1 VDASRLRFDF
11 NHHKALSK
19 EELRH
24 VERLVNEKV
33 RENKTVKTYELSYE
47 EAQKHKEIK
56 QFFGEK
62 YGAKV
67 RVIDI
72 EYSKELCGGTHTAHV
87 GTIGFFR
94 ISKEG
99 SISAGVRRI
108 EAMTGAMAETFV
120 YETEDLVEHSAGL
133 LKTTPAKLMERISA
147 LSEEN
152 KALSHELKSFKREG
166 LKRLAQELS
175 HKTQKA
181 GNITLLAA
189 IVDIESDLVRD
200 LVEALSPLMHS
211 GVILLGIKGE
221 DRCQLIAKVSS
232 DLVHKGIHAVQLIKE
247 IAPSIEGSG
256 GGKEAHAQAGGKN
269 PQGLAD
275 ALEQAK
281 RWLATKILN

>member
-1 VDASRLRFDF
+1 MAHLSDAMQEGQEGIVILDRTPFYAEKGGQVGDTGTIVHDASHFVVADCHAPYPGVIAHIGKLAKGELKVGLTVNAEIDSVRRQSIANNHTATHLLHWALQQVLGTHIQQAGSVVDASRLRFDF

-33 RENKTVKTYELSYE
+33 RENKSVKVYELSYE

-72 EYSKELCGGTHTAHV
+72 DYSKELCGGTHTANV

-94 ISKEG
+94 ITKEG

-120 YETEDLVEHSAGL
+120 YETEDLVEHTA
-133 LKTTPAKLMERISA
+133 A
-147 LSEEN
+147 
-152 KALSHELKSFKREG
+152 EL
-166 LKRLAQELS
+166 
-175 HKTQKA
+175 TQNA
-181 GNITLLAA
+181 PCQ
-189 IVDIESDLVRD
+189 VDGAHRSSLRRD
-200 LVEALSPLMHS
+200 
-211 GVILLGIKGE
+211 
-221 DRCQLIAKVSS
+221 QIAF
-232 DLVHKGIHAVQLIKE
+232 
-247 IAPSIEGSG
+247 P
-256 GGKEAHAQAGGKN
+256 
-269 PQGLAD
+269 
-275 ALEQAK
+275 
-281 RWLATKILN
+281 